1 MMEELYLEL
10 MEYLEQNA
18 RALRLATLDEDYGQL
33 EAMLNGE
40 DGYPIPFPALL
51 VSFGETQ
58 WDTTKPA
65 ADQRGSLLVT
75 TRLAFDCYDD
85 THLGAGQREYARRRY
100 RSARM
105 LHGKLRG
112 LRMESIDATPMMR
125 VASRTVALPHGIKV
139 YETDYRIRITESDP
153 AALNSGE

>member
-1 MMEELYLEL
+1 MEELYLEL
-10 MEYLEQNA
+10 MEYLEDNA
-18 RALRLATLDEDYGQL
+18 RDLDLATLDEDYGQL

-51 VSFGETQ
+51 IAFGEAQ
-58 WDTTKPA
+58 WDTTKPSL
-65 ADQRGSLLVT
+65 DQRGTMLVT

-85 THLGAGQREYARRRY
+85 THMGANQREYARERY
-100 RSARM
+100 HKARI
-105 LHGKLRG
+105 LHGKMRG
-112 LRMESIDATPMMR
+112 LQMESIDSTPMVR

-153 AALNSGE
+153 AAQEP